1 MALWA
6 TWKVGRW
13 VVLLL
18 LDLRAVDEAW
28 SWAGDHWA
36 LLAVG
41 LAAVFAVTLV
51 LTRAVLPRLTR

>member
-1 MALWA
+1 M
-6 TWKVGRW
+6 
-13 VVLLL
+13 LLL

-41 LAAVFAVTLV
+41 LAAVFAATLV
-51 LTRAVLPRLTR
+51 VTRAVLPRLTR